1 MRRRKGV
8 VDENIAV
15 LGEFVDKGGVVLLLA
30 LMEAGVFEQQNVA
43 VLHRGDR
50 LRRRS
55 ADAVAGESHRALEQI
70 FDRRG
75 DGAQRVFLVGRA
87 LGATKMRE
95 QDHFPV
101 LVGDFP
107 DRRQHALDARRV
119 RDAAFLHRHVEIHAQ
134 ENALAADV
142 YVVEGF
148 EGGHF
153 GDAFSM
159 FFWTATGALLIE

>member
-15 LGEFVDKGGVVLLLA
+15 LGEFVDKGAVVLLLA
-30 LMEAGVFEQQNVA
+30 LVEAGVFEQQHVA

-50 LRRRS
+50 LRRRR
-55 ADAVAGESHRALEQI
+55 ADAIAGESHRAPEQV

-75 DGAQRVFLVGRA
+75 DGAQRVFRVGRA
-87 LGATKMRE
+87 LGAAEMRE
-95 QDHFPV
+95 QDHLAA

-119 RDAAFLHRHVEIHAQ
+119 RYAAVLHRDIEIHAQ
-134 ENALAADV
+134 ENTLAADI

-148 EGGHF
+148 ERGH
-153 GDAFSM
+153 G
-159 FFWTATGALLIE
+159 